1 MRRLTT
7 ISLRKQDVLRATVW
21 DSNSQLNKQSFE
33 QRLEVIAD
41 KWPSQVSQTVNHQ
54 WVDRLKLGHKRVDGA
69 GHPRASVNHQHLTT
83 IGHETILCR
92 FPGLSASSHG
102 SPSKSEH

>member
-1 MRRLTT
+1 MET
-7 ISLRKQDVLRATVW
+7 TVW

-41 KWPSQVSQTVNHQ
+41 RVALSGKPNSKSSVGGQTF
-54 WVDRLKLGHKRVDGA
+54 KLGHKRVDGA
-69 GHPRASVNHQHLTT
+69 GHPRASVSHQHLTT

-92 FPGLSASSHG
+92 FLDFLPQG
-102 SPSKSEH
+102 P